1 LGAIIAIIFA
11 LVIGWANP
19 FTALQLL
26 FINLVNDSLPAI
38 ALGMEKAEPTIMKR
52 QPRDPDSGIFT
63 GKTLISVTYRGILIA
78 LAVIIAQWL
87 GNQQSP
93 EMGVA
98 MAFSTLILSR
108 TLQTFAARS
117 NTQTA
122 FQVGFLSNKMV
133 LLAIVVCA
141 AFFSLTLLPGLRE
154 VFAIPTA
161 FALKEIGIALALA
174 ASAVLLMEITK
185 LILVKVQEPKGE
197 AQVHK
202 Q

>member
-1 LGAIIAIIFA
+1 
-11 LVIGWANP
+11 
-19 FTALQLL
+19 
-26 FINLVNDSLPAI
+26 
-38 ALGMEKAEPTIMKR
+38 
-52 QPRDPDSGIFT
+52 
-63 GKTLISVTYRGILIA
+63 
-78 LAVIIAQWL
+78 
-87 GNQQSP
+87 
-93 EMGVA
+93 